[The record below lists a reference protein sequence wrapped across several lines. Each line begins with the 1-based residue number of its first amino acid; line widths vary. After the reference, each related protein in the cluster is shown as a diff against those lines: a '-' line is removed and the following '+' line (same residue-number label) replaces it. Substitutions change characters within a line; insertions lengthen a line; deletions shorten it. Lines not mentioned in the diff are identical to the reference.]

1 DKSLEVTSRS
11 LLLPR
16 FSARQRALQLL
27 MTVGIV
33 TMALCMVLGSS
44 IPVHNLAARLI
55 SGLAPISVGAGAP
68 DVELF
73 YIDRGLPWAH
83 ISLDGHPIAHLPV
96 IGVDPPFRF
105 TNGHHQLLWR
115 ADPFQSQTCTITIP
129 LDLGAGV
136 CLFNASV
143 QLKSGVT

>member
-1 DKSLEVTSRS
+1 RS

-16 FSARQRALQLL
+16 LTSRQRALQLM
-27 MTVGIV
+27 MTMGIV
-33 TMALCMVLGSS
+33 TMALCVVLGSS
-44 IPVHNLAARLI
+44 MPVRDLAARLLPG
-55 SGLAPISVGAGAP
+55 SLSMSAAVGSP

-83 ISLDGHPIAHLPV
+83 ISLDGHPIAHLPA

-115 ADPFQSQTCTITIP
+115 ADPFQSQTCVITIP
-129 LDLGAGV
+129 LNLGAGV

-143 QLKSGVT
+143 QLKSGVIAWIVRFF